1 MNSDPRHY
9 FHKHYLER
17 PQKVFSSLAQAGQ
30 QAGELAEEDGHQEYA
45 VLSATQCLVL
55 CKLDVKISFK
65 SSNDEN
71 ILNLNLFD
79 LYSKKIV

>member
-1 MNSDPRHY
+1 MKSDLRHY

-55 CKLDVKISFK
+55 CKLDVKTK
-65 SSNDEN
+65 QN
-71 ILNLNLFD
+71 I
-79 LYSKKIV
+79 I